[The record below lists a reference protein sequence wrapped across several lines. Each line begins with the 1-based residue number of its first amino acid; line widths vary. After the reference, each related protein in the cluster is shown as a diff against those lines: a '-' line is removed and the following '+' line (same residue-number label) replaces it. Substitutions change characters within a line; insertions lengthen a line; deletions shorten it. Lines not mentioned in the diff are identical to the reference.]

1 MATKFIAPP
10 LCLVSPWK
18 LVFFC
23 DWFNPPH
30 MLIKQFPHTQQ
41 VICVTCKSW
50 LPGLNIGIVQSG
62 VIRCSHRRI
71 PWDWSTVCDMAV
83 KTLTDCLTNT
93 LSCMHVDTQACAT
106 TCLWT
111 HTYAHKITVTD
122 CFTNSTGLTDTYSPG
137 YPLSSLLYK
146 DATIL
151 RCNFSPFS
159 KWFYLLIWQKCLCV
173 TISLQHEEQNVY
185 KDINLLFKKHHKSRI
200 TSICLHAF

>member
-1 MATKFIAPP
+1 
-10 LCLVSPWK
+10 
-18 LVFFC
+18 
-23 DWFNPPH
+23 

-41 VICVTCKSW
+41 VICATCKSR
-50 LPGLNIGIVQSG
+50 LPGLNIGIVHSG

-71 PWDWSTVCDMAV
+71 PRDWSTVCDMAV

-151 RCNFSPFS
+151 HCNFSPFLNGFIYLFLIS
-159 KWFYLLIWQKCLCV
+159 LVAKMLLYFWFFDCV
-173 TISLQHEEQNVY
+173 TISLQHEEQKVY

-200 TSICLHAF
+200 TSICLHVFLAWM